1 MTRQKFLQCAV
12 CNPRRALSI
21 AALLALMGCAGVQEE
36 PSGAIAVTVK
46 PGQTG
51 QCDTSPCQVSLIMPA
66 GSGSYEVTAN
76 EVSLGS
82 FPAGETANLGNFFQS
97 QAFQVK
103 GAGVPKA
110 YVYIP
115 QEP

>member
-1 MTRQKFLQCAV
+1 MRCLQSAARPLDCSPV
-12 CNPRRALSI
+12 GPDGLRRRPRRAVGGDCSHR
-21 AALLALMGCAGVQEE
+21 Q
-36 PSGAIAVTVK
+36 
-46 PGQTG
+46 
-51 QCDTSPCQVSLIMPA
+51 A

>member
-1 MTRQKFLQCAV
+1 MTGQNSPGRTACGV
-12 CNPRRALSI
+12 RRALSL
-21 AALLALMGCAGVQEE
+21 AAVLALTACAGVQEE

-82 FPAGETANLGNFFQS
+82 FPAGKTANLGNFFQS
-97 QAFQVK
+97 QSFQVK